1 MIKVDNTQK
10 RCFVA
15 CDEQTRKNGR
25 CSCLTNTH
33 QSLQLQQTDVS
44 CRSIE
49 DCRKVIQEFANRFK
63 LIFEEEGQC
72 GFGRECVGLTNG
84 NNYVDYNPT
93 DSVNCD
99 YIKEFY
105 NDKFYDIAP
114 ADAYHKHN
122 CLAVLGR
129 GEKSIRQL
137 ADWVD
142 KLNEMGAVVEKYATG
157 ATGLQAMISG
167 THNYAVRVKNG
178 S

>member
-1 MIKVDNTQK
+1 MT
-10 RCFVA
+10 
-15 CDEQTRKNGR
+15 TKNK
-25 CSCLTNTH
+25 SSENNFNAISH
-33 QSLQLQQTDVS
+33 KTDVS

-63 LIFEEEGQC
+63 LIFEEEGEC

-142 KLNEMGAVVEKYATG
+142 KLNEMGAVVEIYATG

>member
-1 MIKVDNTQK
+1 MT
-10 RCFVA
+10 
-15 CDEQTRKNGR
+15 TKNK
-25 CSCLTNTH
+25 SSENNFNATSH
-33 QSLQLQQTDVS
+33 KTDVS

-63 LIFEEEGQC
+63 LIFEEEGLC

-93 DSVNCD
+93 DSVNYD

-129 GEKSIRQL
+129 GEISIRQL